1 MGLSYYLLL
10 CVAINALKIT
20 ILKYK
25 IQAECEYKQQLTSVF
40 TNSEPPYRHYLHL
53 KSKSDKKDN
62 TSRQC

>member
-1 MGLSYYLLL
+1 MGLSYYFLL

-40 TNSEPPYRHYLHL
+40 TNSEPPYRH
-53 KSKSDKKDN
+53 
-62 TSRQC
+62 